1 MFISRCATRFENIF
15 GVNKFSLFNSECI
28 NHTNHLFTRTIAK
41 SDIALLNVINKE
53 LNIITT
59 LGMNKEHKLK
69 SELINTNRIKYNT
82 IILVHLEAKS
92 KTQIQKKTET

>member
-1 MFISRCATRFENIF
+1 MVIKYELEICGLNFYSEMPHALKNFF

-28 NHTNHLFTRTIAK
+28 NHTNHLFTRTIAI

-69 SELINTNRIKYNT
+69 NKLINTNRI
-82 IILVHLEAKS
+82 I
-92 KTQIQKKTET
+92 

>member
-1 MFISRCATRFENIF
+1 MVIYDKLRICGINFHSEMRNTLLKNFF

-28 NHTNHLFTRTIAK
+28 NHTNHPFTQTIAI

-59 LGMNKEHKLK
+59 LGMNKEH
-69 SELINTNRIKYNT
+69 
-82 IILVHLEAKS
+82 
-92 KTQIQKKTET
+92 